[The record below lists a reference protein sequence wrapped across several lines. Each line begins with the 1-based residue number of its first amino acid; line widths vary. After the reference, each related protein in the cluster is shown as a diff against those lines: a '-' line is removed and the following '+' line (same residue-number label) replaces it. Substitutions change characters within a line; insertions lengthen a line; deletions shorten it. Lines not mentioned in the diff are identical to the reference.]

1 MTTQDA
7 AWRPGEGIDDLDDAL
22 LLDAL
27 ASGEAAAFG
36 TFYERYRPLAL
47 RAALRVVHS
56 QETAEDV
63 VADAFTAVLAT
74 VRGGGG
80 PTSNLRAYLLA
91 TVRHSALA
99 ALRAGARAQPVP
111 DDALE
116 RMDAGPAV
124 EAGLDSAEDAD
135 HVRAAFAAL
144 PPRWRRVLWYVDVR
158 DLTPAQAAPL
168 VGSTPN
174 AVSSLVRRARE
185 GLRHEYL
192 QHHLR
197 TAAPGCVEHARHLG
211 ALVRG
216 SLARRHREQVLA
228 HVGTCAACTAALAEL
243 RDVNG
248 RMRALLLPWGLA
260 GAAVLATGAPTVGLA
275 GSTSAALAVRGA
287 DGLVGAARRALGRLR
302 QSTAAG
308 GGPPGGAVTAGILA
322 VAVVVVV
329 GVVAVAVL
337 GGSTAPPLPGAGAE
351 AVAAPGRGGGAPA
364 GTTAD
369 GSGTEDGADPGTDGG
384 GSARDDA
391 HPAGDGSGAGSA
403 APHDGGPGDAA
414 PGPGSG
420 GSGPSVG
427 DPGGGGGPGDGTG
440 ADPGAGG
447 PARPPVELTVLP
459 VPVGDLVRDRPGV
472 VAFAVSSAS
481 DRDSRA
487 LTAEIALPP
496 GIVPSPG
503 GASSAWACSA
513 VAGAA
518 RCTSSGVGGG
528 ATSHLLLAVDVAANA
543 ALGESPVAVELTEA
557 GTRAGAYQ
565 GVVTVRGSGAFVRHA
580 AAGAVDVS
588 VVGAPVLHCPVT
600 SPRCADVVAGTATG
614 SRAANNVWGMVPVDA
629 LGRGTTSSSAQ
640 LGPVG
645 DVVHARLYWSG
656 VCPGVPG
663 RPVLVAPDGS
673 AVPVGD
679 DVDVRRAGAA
689 YHASAD
695 VTRVVR
701 SGGAGRWGVADVCAT
716 PGLGNHGGWALVV
729 VHAGADDRGTR
740 LATVLDGL
748 GEVASATPVVV
759 TAAGVPGT
767 AARVG
772 LVAWDGDREATGDR
786 VRVSGHDARA
796 ARWDGTG
803 PAGLG
808 PVDDVLDSTAWGSD
822 YANSLGADAKQL
834 EPVPVAGDL
843 VEVRAETGADRYVL
857 SAVTVLSGL
866 APGPG

>member
-7 AWRPGEGIDDLDDAL
+7 ARRPGEDADDLDDAR
-22 LLDAL
+22 LLDDL

-47 RAALRVVHS
+47 RAALRVVRS
-56 QETAEDV
+56 EEMAEDV

-91 TVRHSALA
+91 AVRHSALA
-99 ALRAGARAQPVP
+99 ALRAGARTQPVP

-116 RMDAGPAV
+116 RLDAGPGV
-124 EAGLDSAEDAD
+124 EAGLDAAEDAD

-158 DLTPAQAAPL
+158 DLTPTQVAPL

-174 AVSSLVRRARE
+174 AVSTLVRRARE

-197 TAAPGCVEHARHLG
+197 TAAPGCVQHARHLG

-216 SLARRHREQVLA
+216 SLAGRHREPVLA
-228 HVGTCAACTAALAEL
+228 HVATCAACSAALAEL

-260 GAAVLATGAPTVGLA
+260 GAAVLVAGAPTVGLT
-275 GSTSAALAVRGA
+275 GPTSGALAARGA
-287 DGLVGAARRALGRLR
+287 DGLVGAVRRVLGRLR

-308 GGPPGGAVTAGILA
+308 SGSLGGAVTAGILA

-337 GGSTAPPLPGAGAE
+337 GGLASPPTGTGAGA
-351 AVAAPGRGGGAPA
+351 AAAPGGAGGAPA
-364 GTTAD
+364 GTAAD
-369 GSGTEDGADPGTDGG
+369 GAGTEDGADPGTGG
-384 GSARDDA
+384 GASARD
-391 HPAGDGSGAGSA
+391 GTGSGRDGTGAGSV
-403 APHDGGPGDAA
+403 APHDGGPGDVAT
-414 PGPGSG
+414 GPGSG
-420 GSGPSVG
+420 GARPPVG
-427 DPGGGGGPGDGTG
+427 GSGGGASPGDGTG

-481 DRDSRA
+481 DRDSGA
-487 LTAEIALPP
+487 LTAEIALPA
-496 GIVPSPG
+496 GVVASPG
-503 GASSAWACSA
+503 GASSAWSCSTSGGA
-513 VAGAA
+513 V
-518 RCTSSGVGGG
+518 RCTTSGLGAG
-528 ATSHLLLAVDVAANA
+528 ATSHLLVPVDVSADA
-543 ALGESPVAVELTEA
+543 ALGESPVGVELTEA
-557 GTRAGAYQ
+557 GARAGAYR
-565 GVVTVRGSGAFVRHA
+565 GVVAVRGSGAFVRYV
-580 AAGAVDVS
+580 AAGAVEVS
-588 VVGAPVLHCPVT
+588 VVGAPVLHCPAT
-600 SPRCADVVAGTATG
+600 SPRCAEVVTGTATG
-614 SRAANNVWGMVPVDA
+614 SRAANNVWSMVAVDA

-645 DVVHARLYWSG
+645 EVVHARLYWSG

-663 RPVLVAPDGS
+663 SPVLVAPDGS
-673 AVPVGD
+673 AAPVVD
-679 DVDVRRAGAA
+679 DVDVRRAGAT

-695 VTRVVR
+695 VTRAVR
-701 SGGAGRWGVADVCAT
+701 SGGAGPWGVADVCAT
-716 PGLGNHGGWALVV
+716 PGLGNHGGWALMV
-729 VHAGADDRGTR
+729 VHTGADDHGTR
-740 LATVLDGL
+740 LATVLDGF
-748 GEVASATPVVV
+748 GEVAPASSVAV

-767 AARVG
+767 SARVG
-772 LVAWDGDREATGDR
+772 LVAWDGDRESTGDR
-786 VRVSGHDARA
+786 VRVSGRDTRA

-803 PAGLG
+803 SAGLG
-808 PVDDVLDSTAWGSD
+808 PADDVLDSTAWGSG
-822 YANSLGADAKQL
+822 YGNSLGVDAKQL

-857 SAVTVLSGL
+857 GAVTVLSGL

>member
-7 AWRPGEGIDDLDDAL
+7 ARRPAEDADDLDDAL

-27 ASGEAAAFG
+27 ASGEVVAFS

-116 RMDAGPAV
+116 RMDAGPGV

-197 TAAPGCVEHARHLG
+197 AAAPGCVEHARHLG

-216 SLARRHREQVLA
+216 SLARRYREQVLA
-228 HVGTCAACTAALAEL
+228 HVATCGACTAALAEL

-260 GAAVLATGAPTVGLA
+260 GAAVLVAGAPTVGLA
-275 GSTSAALAVRGA
+275 GPTSGALAARGA
-287 DGLVGAARRALGRLR
+287 DGLVGAVRRALGRVR
-302 QSTAAG
+302 ESTAAG
-308 GGPPGGAVTAGILA
+308 GGSLGGAVTAGILG
-322 VAVVVVV
+322 VTVVVVV
-329 GVVAVAVL
+329 AVIAVAVL
-337 GGSTAPPLPGAGAE
+337 GSSTVPPLPGAGAE
-351 AVAAPGRGGGAPA
+351 AVAAPGGGDGAPA
-364 GTTAD
+364 GTAPD
-369 GSGTEDGADPGTDGG
+369 GSGTEDGADPGGDGG
-384 GSARDDA
+384 ASARDDA
-391 HPAGDGSGAGSA
+391 RPAGDGTSRESA
-403 APHDGGPGDAA
+403 MHGGGTGDPA

-420 GSGPSVG
+420 DPGPSVG
-427 DPGGGGGPGDGTG
+427 DPGGGAGPGDGTG
-440 ADPGAGG
+440 ADPGVGG
-447 PARPPVELTVLP
+447 PARPPVELTVRP

-481 DRDSRA
+481 DRDSGA
-487 LTAEIALPP
+487 LTAEVALPP
-496 GIVPSPG
+496 GVVPSLG
-503 GASSAWACSA
+503 GASSAWACST

-518 RCTSSGVGGG
+518 RCTSSVVGAG
-528 ATSHLLLAVDVAANA
+528 ATSYLLVPVVVAADT

-557 GTRAGAYQ
+557 GARAGAYQ
-565 GVVTVRGSGAFVRHA
+565 GVVAVRGSGAFVRHA
-580 AAGAVDVS
+580 AAGAVDVD
-588 VVGAPVLHCPVT
+588 VVGAPVLHCPAT
-600 SPRCADVVAGTATG
+600 SPRCAEVVAGTATG
-614 SRAANNVWGMVPVDA
+614 SRAANNIWGMVAVDA

-656 VCPGVPG
+656 VCPGVPA

-673 AVPVGD
+673 TARVGD
-679 DVDVRRAGAA
+679 DVDVRRAGAT
-689 YHASAD
+689 YHASTD
-695 VTRVVR
+695 VTRAVR

-716 PGLGNHGGWALVV
+716 PGLGHHGGWALVV
-729 VHAGADDRGTR
+729 VHVGADDRGTR
-740 LATVLDGL
+740 LATVLDGF
-748 GEVASATPVVV
+748 GEVAPATPVAV

-772 LVAWDGDREATGDR
+772 LVAWDGDRESTGDR
-786 VRVSGHDARA
+786 VRVSGRDARA

-803 PAGLG
+803 PAGIG
-808 PVDDVLDSTAWGSD
+808 PVDDVLDSTAWGSG
-822 YANSLGADAKQL
+822 YGNSLGVDAKQL
-834 EPVPVAGDL
+834 EPVLVADDL
-843 VEVRAETGADRYVL
+843 VAVRAETGADRYVL